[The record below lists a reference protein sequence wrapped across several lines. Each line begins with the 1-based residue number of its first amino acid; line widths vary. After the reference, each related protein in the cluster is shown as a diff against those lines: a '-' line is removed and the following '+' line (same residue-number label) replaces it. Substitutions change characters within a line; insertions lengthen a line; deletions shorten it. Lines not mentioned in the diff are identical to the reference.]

1 MVKTAVFVLCF
12 VAFLKTG
19 MAQNNMNAPAVTPTI
34 VKAGDVYNPFIEKQS
49 RLYDGIEHLGYSVRI
64 KGHAYFLT
72 KELQTGTVVYDE
84 LEFVNVPMVYDLLKE
99 QVVIQHFNGFTKIA
113 LVQEKVK
120 EFTLNGHHFI
130 RLKAGTASR
139 SPIITGYYD
148 ELYTG
153 RLKVLVKRGKVID
166 ETIKDELEREFMQM
180 DLIFIQKEGT
190 YYLIKNYKG
199 LLTVLKNKSKE
210 VRQYLRKNRIKFR
223 KNAEEA
229 ILKATVYYDSLNK

>member
-12 VAFLKTG
+12 ATFLKTG
-19 MAQNNMNAPAVTPTI
+19 MAQNNMNAPAVAPTI

-64 KGHAYFLT
+64 KGHAYFLI
-72 KELQTGTVVYDE
+72 KELQTGTLVYDE
-84 LEFVNVPMVYDLLKE
+84 LEFVNVPMLYDLLKD
-99 QVVIQHFNGFTKIA
+99 QVVIQHFNGFTKIG

-130 RLKAGTASR
+130 RLKADTASH

-166 ETIKDELEREFMQM
+166 ETIKDELEREFIQL
-180 DLIFIQKEGT
+180 DLFFIQKEGT
-190 YYLIKNYKG
+190 YYIIKNYKG
-199 LLTVLKNKSKE
+199 LLTILKDRSKE
-210 VRQYLRKNRIKFR
+210 VRQYLRKNRIKYR
-223 KNAEEA
+223 KGREEA